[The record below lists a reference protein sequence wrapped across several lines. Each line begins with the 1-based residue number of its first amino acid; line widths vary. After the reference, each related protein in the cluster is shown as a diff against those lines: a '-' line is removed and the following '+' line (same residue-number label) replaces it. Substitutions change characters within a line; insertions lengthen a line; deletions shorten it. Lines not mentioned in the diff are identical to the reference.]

1 MYYGNF
7 ESKKN
12 VESCFDVCLD
22 DNIVILLASY
32 DIEWYEGSAYVLFY
46 NKLDSKLY
54 EVFGSHCSC
63 YDLEGQWEPE
73 KVSIELLREKV
84 SRKSYEYLGLQ
95 NQIKELIKELKNGI
109 Y

>member
-7 ESKKN
+7 ESKKD
-12 VESCFDVCLD
+12 VESCFNVCLD

-32 DIEWYEGSAYVLFY
+32 DTEGYEGSAYVLFY
-46 NKLDSKLY
+46 NKSDSKLY

-63 YDLEGQWEPE
+63 YGLEGQWEPE
-73 KVSIELLREKV
+73 ETSVEVIREKLNRNCYGYTGV
-84 SRKSYEYLGLQ
+84 D
-95 NQIKELIKELKNGI
+95 KELKNIIEEIANGI